1 MDEGDKGDKVDEVD
15 EVDDLPDVEL
25 AQEVEVVGDA
35 VLHALRQR
43 NTTSPATQQNLSFS
57 KWTYWSWTEIWRFST
72 YKMLSKVYFFYNI
85 LFKRKTKFMFKF

>member
-15 EVDDLPDVEL
+15 DVPDVEL
-25 AQEVEVVGDA
+25 AKEVEVVGDA

-57 KWTYWSWTEIWRFST
+57 K
-72 YKMLSKVYFFYNI
+72 
-85 LFKRKTKFMFKF
+85 

>member
-1 MDEGDKGDKVDEVD
+1 MAKVDKVDEVDKVDKVDEVD

-25 AQEVEVVGDA
+25 AQEVEVVCDA

-57 KWTYWSWTEIWRFST
+57 K
-72 YKMLSKVYFFYNI
+72 
-85 LFKRKTKFMFKF
+85 